1 MKTFRGFAVFFILC
15 VMCATAVFAQSSKKP
30 KWTTYTTDYYGVSF
44 DLPSTWTT
52 DWDKDNK
59 VFTALS
65 PNEELALVFKAFK
78 DETVEAGDLWEDAA
92 KEIAGDDFKLEG
104 DVEEYKN
111 MGGLHAWLGIGHG
124 TVNDVYAVISILA
137 AINPK
142 TDDNLVAYVFADP
155 NVADDSDIETMEK
168 ILESFRVAKKK

>member
-1 MKTFRGFAVFFILC
+1 MQRHLRFFVFMILAVL
-15 VMCATAVFAQSSKKP
+15 VSTAATAQTKK
-30 KWTTYTTDYYGVSF
+30 KWTPYTTKYYGVQF
-44 DLPSTWTT
+44 DLPSNWKT
-52 DWDKDNK
+52 DWDDETK

-78 DETVEAGDLWEDAA
+78 DETVEAGDLWDAA
-92 KEIAGDDFKLEG
+92 ADEIAGDDFKLEG
-104 DVEEYKN
+104 EVEEYKN
-111 MGGLHAWLGIGHG
+111 MGGLHSWVGIGHG

-155 NVADDSDIETMEK
+155 EVADETDIETMVD
-168 ILESFRVAKKK
+168 ILESFRVWKGK